1 MRHPP
6 RGPALATGILLSSLL
21 ATALPAGAR
30 QSSPD
35 AIVQP
40 DALSVQGQE
49 IPQISTPRLHVTRGA
64 DGLVHVRVYLSPLG
78 SPGGTGWQARD
89 TALSVQNADGT
100 RSPAASPFKLRVAP
114 SAGAATLAALTNEDG
129 VGLRLNLGGAPAPAA
144 LGSQTST
151 VAGTG
156 VIDVPGQVAG
166 NAITYP
172 AALAGGH
179 QDLAVESA
187 HEGVRLRLTARDVQ
201 GGAAL
206 TAAISLDHP
215 VSFRQDPGGAI
226 VVTRQ
231 IQSCGSTGCIPVDQ
245 PEYVIGPAVVTDAS
259 GTAPRTLVG
268 APATL
273 RVASSSAS
281 GAQVSVSLDA
291 AWLAT
296 AGRAFPLA
304 ITVPVETAG
313 SAVEPGT
320 EGSVSSCAPAAPAA
334 HGDLTVGTAGGCSY
348 RGILYFDMGKTILQS
363 PIQAAS
369 LHLYAPGQ
377 NGPVAV
383 QVFAGAPPAK
393 QTFPTPV
400 VASSPI
406 AAVASTPTPP
416 AGVKLLPPP
425 DYSQIPPAQPADF
438 RVPPRPA
445 YQPPTNADVRA
456 AAGAQGVAAQGSGPW
471 QSWDVTGIVQNW
483 ISQGYSANGGFVLAS
498 DTTPVQFAAA
508 RGSAEADPT
517 LAPYLDLT
525 LALAHAGGTLA
536 TIAGRSYAPTGA
548 HPRTIDD
555 PIPDNQSTTFG
566 LGQGLF
572 MPDGTCNQQ
581 GVGGT
586 YIGCDTPNNGALV
599 EYQLPKTYNLSYVRG
614 NGLNMPCHE
623 ITWQSP
629 STWAGEYAYMQNA
642 YSHRLIPIVTFVQ
655 DPSCPYDTSTPTK
668 TFDTDWGLA
677 MEWFA
682 YLMPAMTMPGVNGSP
697 TITDPPMY
705 FEIGNEVDQ
714 LRDAQNHYDPNR
726 AQNWNTFPIWFSQ
739 AARGLQLYLS
749 QSVAVAYPYTAP
761 GHPIYSRYRIL
772 TGGLIAP
779 SVSPSCD
786 SGSPTQITLTTQA
799 LNGAGTAGTDP
810 DPQNSQY
817 FPAVSQAHLGVAS
830 HPYGYSI
837 TSAQAYGSPAVF
849 GNYQSLG
856 GIYGGVCQDIDQLIV
871 NWYYSY
877 FSGYIHVA
885 TEDNYSSLPNNGPL
899 PDPQTATNL
908 EGAYLLDLFDW
919 LYWNLG
925 ADGQWGYTHNNVRGE
940 RGFPFNLMWFN
951 GLDDTGAG
959 HLLGL
964 FKRDRPQTPSVAA
977 PKIITFNA
985 VCPHEP
991 YIQSG
996 SYLDSVMASMDT
1008 AGGGQYPGSHC

>member
-78 SPGGTGWQARD
+78 SPGGTSWQARD
-89 TALSVQNADGT
+89 TTLSVQNADGT
-100 RSPAASPFKLRVAP
+100 RSPAASPFKLRVAG

-129 VGLRLNLGGAPAPAA
+129 VGLRLNLGGTIAPAPAA

-166 NAITYP
+166 NVITYP

-187 HEGVRLRLTARDVQ
+187 HEGVRLRLTARDAQ
-201 GGAAL
+201 GGATLA
-206 TAAISLDHP
+206 AAISLDHP
-215 VSFRQDPGGAI
+215 VTFRQDPGGAI

-231 IQSCGSTGCIPVDQ
+231 IQGCGSTGCIPVDQ

-259 GTAPRTLVG
+259 GAAPRTLVG

-281 GAQVSVSLDA
+281 GAQIAVSLDP
-291 AWLAT
+291 AWLAA

-313 SAVEPGT
+313 SAVALGT
-320 EGSVSSCAPAAPAA
+320 EGSVSSCAPAALAA

-348 RGILYFDMGKTILQS
+348 RGVLYFDMGKTILQS
-363 PIQAAS
+363 PIQAAA

-377 NGPVAV
+377 SGAVAV

-400 VASSPI
+400 AASSPI
-406 AAVASTPTPP
+406 AAVASTPAPP
-416 AGVKLLPPP
+416 AGVKLPPP
-425 DYSQIPPAQPADF
+425 DYSQIPPAQPPDF

-445 YQPPTNADVRA
+445 YQPPTDADMRT
-456 AAGAQGVAAQGSGPW
+456 AAGAQGIAATPSSGPW
-471 QSWDVTGIVQNW
+471 QSWDVTGIVQTW
-483 ISQGYSANGGFVLAS
+483 IGQGYLANGGLVLAS
-498 DTTPVQFAAA
+498 DSALVQLVAS
-508 RGSAEADPT
+508 RGTAEGSPA

-525 LALAHAGGTLA
+525 LVSPPLAHTA
-536 TIAGRSYAPTGA
+536 APAAHINAPPGL
-548 HPRTIDD
+548 HPRTIDN
-555 PIPDNQSTTFG
+555 PVPDSQATTFG
-566 LGQGLF
+566 IAQGLF

-581 GVGGT
+581 GIGSS
-586 YIGCDTPNNGALV
+586 IGCSTSSNGTFMEDQAVSAYGL
-599 EYQLPKTYNLSYVRG
+599 LYVRG
-614 NGLNMPCHE
+614 NGLNIPCHE
-623 ITWQSP
+623 LNWESP
-629 STWAGEYAYMQNA
+629 STRAGEYAYMQNA
-642 YSHRLIPIVTFVQ
+642 YNHRLTPIVTFVQ
-655 DPSCPYDTSTPTK
+655 DPSCPYDTSTATK
-668 TFDTDWGLA
+668 AFDTDWGLA

-682 YLMPAMTMPGVNGSP
+682 YLMPAMTMPGFNGSP

-714 LRDAQNHYDPNR
+714 LRDAQNHYDPKR
-726 AQNWNTFPIWFSQ
+726 AQDWNTFPTWFSQ

-749 QSVAVAYPYTAP
+749 QSIAVTYPYTAP

-810 DPQNSQY
+810 DPQNPQY

-885 TEDNYSSLPNNGPL
+885 TEDNYSSLPNTGPL
-899 PDPQTATNL
+899 PPPQVATNL
-908 EGAYLLDLFDW
+908 EGAYLIDLSDW

-940 RGFPFNLMWFN
+940 RGFTFNPIWFN
-951 GLDDTGAG
+951 GVDDTGGG
-959 HLLGL
+959 HLMGIWA
-964 FKRDRPQTPSVAA
+964 RNQTDAPSYAVS
-977 PKIITFNA
+977 KTITFNP
-985 VCPHEP
+985 VCPHES
-991 YIQSG
+991 YLHSG
-996 SYLDSVMASMDT
+996 YYLDSVMASMDL
-1008 AGGGQYPGSHC
+1008 AGGGPYPGDHC